1 MSYDGRMK
9 IPTALLLMALTTSA
23 MASVPASRLPFIDDD
38 YTKARA
44 EASRRKLPLFVEVWA
59 PW

>member
-1 MSYDGRMK
+1 ML
-9 IPTALLLMALTTSA
+9 IPSILLSVQTWAASA
-23 MASVPASRLPFIDDD
+23 PAAAGPLPFIADD
-38 YTKARA
+38 YAKARA

>member
-1 MSYDGRMK
+1 ML
-9 IPTALLLMALTTSA
+9 IPSLLLSVQAWSA
-23 MASVPASRLPFIDDD
+23 SAPAAASPLPFIADD
-38 YTKARA
+38 YPRARS